1 MYNESIEKTRSMERI
16 PMATALSIYL
26 SWVAGVEGHKAVGME
41 HFRMEGK
48 MELRT
53 ASSPRDVKHYTTE
66 RLREEFLIQDL
77 FVPGEIKLVYS
88 HIDRIITGA
97 AVPTKALKLTAGD
110 ELRADYFLQR
120 REMGVINIGGA
131 GRIVIDGKEYEVG
144 YKEGMYIGMGAQ
156 DIVFDSVDAKNPAR
170 FYLNSAPAHKAYPT
184 VLIKPEGTPEDGTVI
199 VKDENKVELGSLEE
213 ANHRV
218 ICKYILPGQV
228 ESCQLVMG
236 MTKLMPGSV
245 WNTMPCHTHDR
256 RMEVY
261 LYFEMPEDAIV
272 MHYMGEPQETRHI
285 VMRNEEAVISPSWSI
300 HAGCGSQAYTFIWG
314 MVGENQ
320 AFNDMDDVAMKDLM

>member
-1 MYNESIEKTRSMERI
+1 
-16 PMATALSIYL
+16 
-26 SWVAGVEGHKAVGME
+26 
-41 HFRMEGK
+41 

-53 ASSPRDVKHYTTE
+53 AASPRDVKHYTTE

-77 FVPGEIKLVYS
+77 FQADEIKLVYS

-97 AVPTKALKLTAGD
+97 ATPVSKELKLTAGG
-110 ELRADYFLQR
+110 ELRAEYFLER

-131 GRIVIDGKEYEVG
+131 GSITVDGKKYEVG
-144 YKEGMYIGMGAQ
+144 FKEAMYIGMGAK
-156 DIVFDSVDAKNPAR
+156 DIVFGSADGKEPAK
-170 FYLNSAPAHKAYPT
+170 FYLNSAPAHKTYPT
-184 VLIKPEGTPEDGTVI
+184 VLIKPEGTPEEGMTENGIVI
-199 VKDENKVELGSLEE
+199 VKEENKVELGSLEE
-213 ANHRV
+213 SNHRV

-236 MTKLMPGSV
+236 MTSLKPGSV

-272 MHYMGEPQETRHI
+272 MHYMGEPDETRHI

-300 HAGCGSQAYTFIWG
+300 HAGCGSCAYTFIWG

-320 AFNDMDDVAMKDLM
+320 AFDDMDAVAMKDLR

>member
-1 MYNESIEKTRSMERI
+1 
-16 PMATALSIYL
+16 
-26 SWVAGVEGHKAVGME
+26 
-41 HFRMEGK
+41 

-53 ASSPRDVKHYTTE
+53 AASPRDVKHYTTE
-66 RLREEFLIQDL
+66 RLREEFLIQNL

-97 AVPTKALKLTAGD
+97 AVPTEPLRLTAGE
-110 ELRADYFLQR
+110 ELRAQYFLER
-120 REMGVINIGGA
+120 REMGVINIGNPGT
-131 GRIVIDGKEYEVG
+131 ITIDSRKYEVG
-144 YKEGMYIGMGAQ
+144 FKEGMYIGMGAR
-156 DIVFDSVDAKNPAR
+156 DIVFESADPENPAK
-170 FYLNSAPAHKAYPT
+170 FYLNSAPAHRTYPT
-184 VLIKPEGTPEDGTVI
+184 VLIRPEGEPREGVVI
-199 VKDENKVELGSLEE
+199 VKDENKVELGSLED

-236 MTKLMPGSV
+236 MTKLAPGSV

-261 LYFEMPEDAIV
+261 LYFEMPQDAFV
-272 MHYMGEPQETRHI
+272 MHYMGEPDETRHI
-285 VMRNEEAVISPSWSI
+285 VVRGEEAVISPSWSI
-300 HAGCGSQAYTFIWG
+300 HAGCGSRAYTFIWG

-320 AFNDMDDVAMKDLM
+320 DFDDMDHVAMKDLR